1 VKGKMFYGEIDSLI
15 AMMRALDRYSLIAMM
30 RALDRYSLIA
40 MMRALDR
47 YIYQIPFILV
57 L

>member
-1 VKGKMFYGEIDSLI
+1 MFYGEID
-15 AMMRALDRYSLIAMM
+15 SLIAMM